1 MELLDNL
8 SYQGKKAN
16 FTRDQF
22 GTIQEMKAFPE
33 RSLDEGHISF
43 CLETGKRYKYSS
55 QNTNDGT
62 LGKWRLVVDTALDTT
77 SENPVQNKLITERF
91 NSLDT
96 TIEELEERLNA
107 KITALDQKVDT
118 QGTTINNRITTEV
131 STLNNTIDTKL
142 AALDNKIQG
151 QMTEMRDDLEAQIE
165 QVKFDVIQLISDLFK
180 AFDEIYALDDL
191 LTEVEDI
198 LDIRE
203 LVRLKT
209 GNSTTDNSSSGSFGS
224 LFLRIDE
231 IREKCGY
238 IEEIL
243 AIEELM
249 PVLDEDNSGID
260 DDMERIFADIEVLRT
275 RVKAIQ
281 RVCDIIEFL
290 PETDDEKLWV
300 EIKDLERQLDV
311 DGNLMPTYLDI
322 PTDLKDFKVRLQ
334 TLHEVYGIKN
344 LVSIKDVPD
353 PVTHDKIER
362 MIADI
367 QDTTDSVVLDK

>member
-91 NSLDT
+91 NRLDT

>member
-118 QGTTINNRITTEV
+118 QDTTINNRITTEV
-131 STLNNTIDTKL
+131 FTLNNTIDTKL